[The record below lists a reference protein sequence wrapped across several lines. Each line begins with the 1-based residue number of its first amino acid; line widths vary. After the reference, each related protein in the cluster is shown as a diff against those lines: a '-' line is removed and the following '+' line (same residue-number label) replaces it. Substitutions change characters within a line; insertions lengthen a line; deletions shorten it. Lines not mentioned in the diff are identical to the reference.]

1 MLHFFH
7 LCYASV
13 KKLLFIF
20 LSLLLLGAFAPS
32 QSYAC
37 GAGCKKESTPAAC
50 ETEKKNP
57 AVQKPIKHR
66 IVVKKISMVG
76 LPATMIAAASVE
88 ESAVP
93 IVAALPYILPQSLQK
108 L

>member
-1 MLHFFH
+1 MLVGQV
-7 LCYASV
+7 V
-13 KKLLFIF
+13 KKNPLRQPVRL
-20 LSLLLLGAFAPS
+20 
-32 QSYAC
+32 
-37 GAGCKKESTPAAC
+37 K
-50 ETEKKNP
+50 KKNP

-93 IVAALPYILPQSLQK
+93 IVAALPYILPQSLHK